1 MVGHQ
6 HGERMDASGDSR
18 WLAAALAVIL
28 VFMLGEAVVGLVAGS
43 LALLSDAAH
52 MLTDAASIALA
63 LAAMRLA
70 ARPAAGR
77 MTYGWHRVEILSA
90 QANGVTLVLLALWL
104 SVEAV
109 RRLVSPAPV
118 TGALVLVTALVGIV
132 VDIVT
137 VSLISRARRGSLNVA
152 GAFAHVVTDLY
163 AFVATAVAGAVV
175 LTTGFVRA
183 DALATLVVVA
193 LLFRA
198 GFSLVRASSRIFLE
212 AAPSGLDPAV
222 IGPDM
227 AARDGVVEVH
237 DLHIWEITSGQ
248 PALSAH
254 VLVEPGRDCHGVRA
268 DLADWL
274 AAEHHLRHVTLQVDH
289 VPPRLLELGGAT
301 HCVDEHGPRHRHP
314 DQPGHR
320 QY

>member
-1 MVGHQ
+1 MMGHQ
-6 HGERMDASGDSR
+6 HGEHIDASGDSR
-18 WLAAALAVIL
+18 WLAAALAVI
-28 VFMLGEAVVGLVAGS
+28 VAFMIGETAVGLVAGS

-90 QANGVTLVLLALWL
+90 QANGLTLVLLALWL
-104 SVEAV
+104 TVEAV
-109 RRLVSPAPV
+109 RRLIHPAPV
-118 TGALVLVTALVGIV
+118 AGALVLGTALVGIV
-132 VDIVT
+132 MDVVT
-137 VSLISRARRGSLNVA
+137 VSLISRAHRGSLNVA
-152 GAFAHVVTDLY
+152 GAFAHVLTDLY
-163 AFVATAVAGAVV
+163 GFVATAVAGVVV
-175 LTTGFVRA
+175 LTTGFMRA
-183 DALATLVVVA
+183 DALATLVVVV
-193 LLFRA
+193 LLGKA

-222 IGPDM
+222 IGPGM
-227 AARDGVVEVH
+227 ASRDGVVEVH

-268 DLADWL
+268 DLAHWL
-274 AAEHHLRHVTLQVDH
+274 AVEHHLEHATLQVDH
-289 VPPRLLELGGAT
+289 VPPRLLELGAAS
-301 HCVDEHGPRHRHP
+301 HCVDQHGPRHRHP
-314 DQPGHR
+314 DHR
-320 QY
+320 